1 MAKKDKIDT
10 QGMSGAGIKTG
21 MLFTKTT
28 KYDHDPVTGDIIWP
42 SFVPLHDSKMLDGD
56 LRDELKELIHEVLDE
71 RQEKTRNF

>member
-1 MAKKDKIDT
+1 MPKKDKIDT
-10 QGMSGAGIKTG
+10 QGMGGAGIKNG

-28 KYDHDPVTGDIIWP
+28 KYDHDPITGKPIYS
-42 SFVPLHDSKMLDGD
+42 SFIPLNNPKMLDGN